1 MTASQAIQRHGF
13 RKWYERELMRSHLN
27 LVLLLLA
34 TLGLLGCAEAY
45 RRTAPLGDQLQVLGC
60 ALVSVAIGVMALR
73 RYLFRLKHAE
83 HVAGQ
88 AVCSGCDTYARFDAT
103 GASEPGNR
111 LRVQCRKCRHQWDIE
126 F

>member
-1 MTASQAIQRHGF
+1 MTAGQSIQRHGF

-27 LVLLLLA
+27 LVLLLLS

-45 RRTAPLGDQLQVLGC
+45 RRSAPLADQLQVLAC

-73 RYLFRLKHAE
+73 RYLFRLNHAE

-88 AVCSGCDTYARFDAT
+88 AVCSGCETYARFDAT
-103 GASEPGNR
+103 GATQADDR
-111 LRVQCRKCRHQWDIE
+111 LRVRCRQCGHQWDIDL
-126 F
+126 